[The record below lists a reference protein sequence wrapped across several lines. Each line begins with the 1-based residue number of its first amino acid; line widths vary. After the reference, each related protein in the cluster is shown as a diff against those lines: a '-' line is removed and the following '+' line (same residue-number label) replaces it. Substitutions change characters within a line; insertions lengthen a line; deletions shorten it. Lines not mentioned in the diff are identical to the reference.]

1 MLYNVERFTFA
12 PSFSSLTTTS
22 STVVFDVFT
31 LIVVVFLLYTLLSI
45 FFVVS
50 MPNLSIHISTI
61 HKGIEYSISSLS
73 FSFSGYFMES
83 IFLAIFLT
91 TPFTNPLKLENF
103 LFFANLTA
111 SLQTADSGTLS
122 IYLSW

>member
-1 MLYNVERFTFA
+1 
-12 PSFSSLTTTS
+12 
-22 STVVFDVFT
+22 
-31 LIVVVFLLYTLLSI
+31 
-45 FFVVS
+45 